1 MGGSRA
7 NYLLVEDGELRV
19 HLDKEGGSSLPGL
32 ILQGEAG
39 VLPWLRSCAE
49 RGGFLHDAGYAAGA
63 LLVQVEARVLVI
75 GMTRWEAW
83 HLDPDPFGAFPAFR
97 DLLEVGRMRRVFVQL
112 VEAQWPGWR
121 VIVASPAA
129 FGVQECVQTDVS
141 RIPVLPV
148 RVETLKGWTDE
159 SVRAGLRAVLAQV
172 MPAAA
177 FQRVKW

>member
-1 MGGSRA
+1 MGDPRA

-19 HLDKEGGSSLPGL
+19 HSDREGGSSLPEL
-32 ILQGEAG
+32 ILEGEAG

-63 LLVQVEARVLVI
+63 LLVQAEARVLVV

-83 HLDPDPFGAFPAFR
+83 HLDPDPFEAFPALR
-97 DLLEVGRMRRVFVQL
+97 EVLEVGRMRRVFVEL
-112 VEAQWPGWR
+112 VGGQWPGWR
-121 VIVASPAA
+121 VVVASPAA

-148 RVETLKGWTDE
+148 RVETLKGLTDE

-172 MPAAA
+172 MPVAA
-177 FQRVKW
+177 FRRVKW